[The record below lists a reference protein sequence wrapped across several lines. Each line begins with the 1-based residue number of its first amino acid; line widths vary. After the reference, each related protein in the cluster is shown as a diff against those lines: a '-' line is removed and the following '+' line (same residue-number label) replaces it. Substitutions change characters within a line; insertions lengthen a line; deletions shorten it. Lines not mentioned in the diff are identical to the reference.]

1 MRTNMEAGQKKAVA
15 RGTETVLLVDDE
27 SVVRKFMRRVLEA
40 HGYRVLDA
48 GSGDDAM
55 QVARRYGK
63 RIDLLL
69 TDDVLPGIQGTEVI
83 RQFRELRPG
92 VPALRMS
99 GYPEHLGEYQDQG
112 VRYLGKP
119 FSSERL
125 LGRVREVL
133 DTMPAA

>member
-1 MRTNMEAGQKKAVA
+1 MDAGQKKALTC
-15 RGTETVLLVDDE
+15 GTETVLLVDDE
-27 SVVRKFMRRVLEA
+27 SAVRKYMRRVLES

-48 GSGDDAM
+48 GNGDDAM
-55 QVARRYGK
+55 QVARRYGD

-69 TDDVLPGIQGTEVI
+69 TDDVLPGMQGTEVI

-99 GYPEHLGEYQDQG
+99 GYPEHLGEYKDLG

-125 LGRVREVL
+125 LVRVREVL
-133 DTMPAA
+133 DMTPAAV